1 MLGMEFWL
9 FEIVT
14 VIIAH
19 MGSIVVGTNQILMT
33 LTRWVMRDCPLLL
46 LGRALRSPLL
56 CWFLQLLCV

>member
-33 LTRWVMRDCPLLL
+33 ITRWVCLSLIN
-46 LGRALRSPLL
+46 
-56 CWFLQLLCV
+56 

>member
-19 MGSIVVGTNQILMT
+19 MGSVVVGTNQIL
-33 LTRWVMRDCPLLL
+33 LTITR
-46 LGRALRSPLL
+46 
-56 CWFLQLLCV
+56 